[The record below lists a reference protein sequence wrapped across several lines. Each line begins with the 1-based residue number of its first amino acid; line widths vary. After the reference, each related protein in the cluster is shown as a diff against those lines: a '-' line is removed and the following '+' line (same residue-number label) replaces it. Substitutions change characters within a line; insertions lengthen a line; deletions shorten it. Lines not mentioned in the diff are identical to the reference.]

1 MKTKKRV
8 LVLLGAAVV
17 LMVASTACSGDVPV
31 PAEVEAAPAE
41 PAPEE
46 VIEAFMS
53 WYAGYA
59 GNPLAD
65 RILESSPVVHA
76 SLVEKVDAILASSDP
91 RVGYDPIL
99 CAQDRPRS
107 FSVEVM
113 DRSVD
118 SAAAV
123 VHTEFEGHEIYVGV
137 TKVDG
142 QWKVADVTCPTD
154 PSPSPLE
161 EGEVVEA
168 ETPSPTPT
176 VDPSPQQ
183 SEDGEAGDEAN
194 EDEGTTTDSDA
205 GWPIFRDEVYGFQV
219 AYPPGWGFM
228 ELPLHDPGA
237 GGPPTVI
244 KRSVIFYPQA
254 WEERL
259 RPGGPPDPNA
269 DTYPALNIQVCV
281 GTMEAYRREFMA
293 LGASET
299 LEINGLETLHEWD
312 TRDDYNLAH
321 YVFQHPENDELRITL
336 TDPVSGF
343 ASRAAENPGVVALI
357 PEVVSTFRFAE

>member
-1 MKTKKRV
+1 MKTKKRL

-41 PAPEE
+41 PGPED

-53 WYAGYA
+53 WYASYA

-65 RILESSPVVHA
+65 RILEGSPVVHA

-91 RVGYDPIL
+91 RAGYDPIL

-123 VHTEFEGHEIYVGV
+123 VHTEFEGHEVYVGV
-137 TKVDG
+137 IKVDG

-154 PSPSPLE
+154 PSPTLP
-161 EGEVVEA
+161 GEDEIGEM
-168 ETPSPTPT
+168 ETPSLLPA
-176 VDPSPQQ
+176 VDPSA
-183 SEDGEAGDEAN
+183 EETVDDELGEEASGDETS
-194 EDEGTTTDSDA
+194 TTGPTA
-205 GWPIFRDEVYGFQV
+205 GWFIFRDETHGFQV
-219 AYPPGWGFM
+219 AIPPGWGFL
-228 ELPLHDPGA
+228 ELPLYDPGA

-244 KRSVIFYPQA
+244 KRSVIVYPQA

-259 RPGGPPDPNA
+259 RPDGPPDPSV
-269 DTYPALNIQVCV
+269 DSYPALNIQVCV

-299 LEINGLETLHEWD
+299 MEINDLSVLHEWD
-312 TRDDYNLAH
+312 TREDHNIVH

-343 ASRAAENPGVVALI
+343 AARAAENEEVVALI
-357 PEVVSTFRFAE
+357 PEVVSTFRFSE